1 MLSTSGTFVNVIINE
16 SKTMS
21 RHINFSR
28 FSINVITYGV
38 QEMPIMSSRI
48 IQFLI
53 RVLSFQDEKN
63 IRYILKLLST
73 LI

>member
-28 FSINVITYGV
+28 LSINVITYGV

-48 IQFLI
+48 VKFLI